1 MAGFRASV
9 RSAEPEWM
17 DGPDVSN
24 ADMAACL
31 RDLAQVNTLTLARR
45 PTLGFLERALRH
57 WRGERPLAILDVG
70 AGEGDMLRAIRRWGE
85 RRGVALRLA
94 GCDLNPRCVAAA
106 RDATPAAL
114 GIAFHHGD
122 AAVIAAADPPDLI
135 LSSLVA
141 HHMGDAGLER
151 FLAWQDETARLG
163 WFVNDLR
170 RHWLAY
176 HGFALLSRVAGWHR
190 FVRHDGP
197 VSVARG
203 FVRADWTRLLAQAGV
218 VGARVEAWFPFRW
231 GVGKLRA

>member
-1 MAGFRASV
+1 MAGFRASE

-17 DGPDVSN
+17 DGADVSD

-45 PTLGFLERALRH
+45 PTLGFLARALAR
-57 WRGERPLAILDVG
+57 WRGARPLAILDVG
-70 AGEGDMLRAIRRWGE
+70 AGEGDMLRAIRRWGA
-85 RRGVALRLA
+85 RRGVALRLV

-106 RDATPAAL
+106 RAATPVAM
-114 GIAFHHGD
+114 GIAFVHGD
-122 AAVIAAADPPDLI
+122 AAEIAAADPPDLI

-141 HHMGDAGLER
+141 HHMSDAELAR
-151 FLAWQDETARLG
+151 FLAWQYGAARLG

-170 RHWLAY
+170 RHWFAY

-203 FVRADWTRLLAQAGV
+203 FVRADWERLLGQAGV
-218 VGARVEAWFPFRW
+218 TGASVEGWFPFRW
-231 GVGKLRA
+231 GVGRLRS